1 MQFPSLNDWLAWLEQ
16 SHPQEI
22 DLGLD
27 RIRQVAERLQLLNP
41 SAKVVTVAGTNG
53 KGSCVTAL
61 AALLRKAGMKTGVFT
76 SPHLLH
82 YCERINVDGTPV
94 SEQDVCEAFEAIH
107 GACEDIS
114 LTYFEYGTLAALK
127 IFDKYQVDA
136 MLLEVGL
143 GGRLDAV
150 NIIDADIA
158 VITSIEL
165 DHQDWLGNDRESI
178 GYEKAGIIRPSKPMI
193 CADPNP
199 PHSVQEMAEKLS
211 AASHFINKDFSF
223 CAGSA
228 SWTWQ
233 GKGHTQQPLV
243 LADLR
248 LPVLPLPSLAAALQ
262 AAGLLGIDVSSLDVS
277 GLLSDLRVPGRFQR
291 LTYRDRQFILDV
303 AHNPAA
309 TEYLANRLQREP
321 CSGQTFGIVAMMAD
335 KDRSNSLGNLTHVI
349 NRWYLA
355 DLSFQSRAATCEQLG
370 QDLGQLSV
378 SVAGRG
384 EMVSCI
390 DQVVEAT
397 QIDDRIVIFGSF
409 YTVAAALTVLDDA
422 QQQSGRDL

>member
-27 RIRQVAERLQLLNP
+27 RIRQVAKRLQLLTP
-41 SAKVVTVAGTNG
+41 SAQVVTVAGTNG

-61 AALLRKAGMKTGVFT
+61 AALLRHAGMKTGVFT

-82 YCERINVDGTPV
+82 YCERINVDGAPV
-94 SEQDVCEAFEAIH
+94 SEQDVCEAFEAISL
-107 GACEDIS
+107 ACEGLS

-127 IFDKYQVDA
+127 IFDKYQVDV

-158 VITSIEL
+158 IITSIEL

-178 GYEKAGIIRPSKPMI
+178 GYEKAGIIRSFKPMI

-199 PHSVQEMAEKLS
+199 PKSVQETAKKLAAES
-211 AASHFINKDFSF
+211 YFINEDFSF
-223 CAGSA
+223 EAESETW
-228 SWTWQ
+228 SWK
-233 GKGHTQQPLV
+233 GKGHAQQPLI
-243 LADLR
+243 LADLQ
-248 LPVLPLPSLAAALQ
+248 LPALPLPSLAAALQ
-262 AAGLLGIDVSSLDVS
+262 AAGLLGVDICTLDIS
-277 GLLSDLRVPGRFQR
+277 GLLSNLRVPGRFQR

-309 TEYLANRLQREP
+309 TEYLANRLTHTPYTGR
-321 CSGQTFGIVAMMAD
+321 TFGIVAMMAD

-349 NRWYLA
+349 NSWYLV
-355 DLSFQSRAATCEQLG
+355 DLSQQPRAATCEQLS
-370 QDLGQLSV
+370 QDLAQLSV
-378 SVAGRG
+378 SVTGQG
-384 EMVSCI
+384 EMADCI
-390 DQVVEAT
+390 NQAIEAS
-397 QIDDRIVIFGSF
+397 QREDRIVIFGSF
-409 YTVAAALTVLDDA
+409 YTVAAALIVLDGAD
-422 QQQSGRDL
+422 QQPGREL